1 MTSPERRY
9 TSLFIDLDNT
19 LWDTIHDNK
28 KCLEELFVDYQFD
41 RHFASFE
48 AFYALYLPYNERL
61 WERYQNQEIDRRT
74 LLQERMLHVL
84 RPMGIRDTRLAMRL
98 NRDLNERTTRHTT
111 LIPGATEL
119 LEHVS
124 RSYRLFVLSN
134 GFHEVQSLKMERAGI
149 ARFFRGLIL
158 SERVGARKPNPV
170 FFDYALH
177 HTRTRRT
184 EVLMIGDSYA
194 ADIAGAHDGTRI
206 VPGHLRPPPHVARA
220 GGPRARAGRRG
231 APRSGPSRSRSGPR
245 PRSASRW

>member
-1 MTSPERRY
+1 MTSHERHY
-9 TSLFIDLDNT
+9 TSLFFDLDNT

-41 RHFASFE
+41 RHYASFE
-48 AFYALYLPYNERL
+48 AFYALYFPYNEHL
-61 WERYQNQEIDRRT
+61 WERYQSQEIDRRT
-74 LLQERMLHVL
+74 LMQQRMLHVL
-84 RPMGIRDTRLAMRL
+84 RPMGIRDARLAMRL

-149 ARFFRGLIL
+149 APFFRRLIL

-177 HTRTRRT
+177 HTQAHRT
-184 EVLMIGDSYA
+184 EALMIGDSYTS
-194 ADIAGAHDGTRI
+194 DIVGARRSGIDALWYNPAG
-206 VPGHLRPPPHVARA
+206 LRPT
-220 GGPRARAGRRG
+220 GNL
-231 APRSGPSRSRSGPR
+231 R
-245 PRSASRW
+245 PQFTVRTLDEIREIL

>member
-28 KCLEELFVDYQFD
+28 KCLEEIFVDYQFD
-41 RHFASFE
+41 RHFASVE
-48 AFYALYLPYNERL
+48 AFYDLYLPYNERL

-124 RSYRLFVLSN
+124 RSYRPFVLSN

-149 ARFFRGLIL
+149 ARYFRGLIL

-194 ADIAGAHDGTRI
+194 ADIAGA
-206 VPGHLRPPPHVARA
+206 L
-220 GGPRARAGRRG
+220 
-231 APRSGPSRSRSGPR
+231 RSGIDALWYNPAGLPLPGDLSPQFTVRTLDEIREIL
-245 PRSASRW
+245 

>member
-98 NRDLNERTTRHTT
+98 NRDLNER
-111 LIPGATEL
+111 
-119 LEHVS
+119 
-124 RSYRLFVLSN
+124 LFVLSN

-194 ADIAGAHDGTRI
+194 ADIAGA
-206 VPGHLRPPPHVARA
+206 L
-220 GGPRARAGRRG
+220 
-231 APRSGPSRSRSGPR
+231 RSGIDALWYNPAGLPLPGDLSPQFTVRTLDEIREIL
-245 PRSASRW
+245 

>member
-149 ARFFRGLIL
+149 ARYFRGLIL
-158 SERVGARKPNPV
+158 SERVGARKPNRPRQ
-170 FFDYALH
+170 
-177 HTRTRRT
+177 TPRRNRKPRCSRSPR
-184 EVLMIGDSYA
+184 LFPCIPQQRMMRRMPK
-194 ADIAGAHDGTRI
+194 RI
-206 VPGHLRPPPHVARA
+206 SKTPNPN
-220 GGPRARAGRRG
+220 
-231 APRSGPSRSRSGPR
+231 PSRMPR
-245 PRSASRW
+245 CAKPNRRPMPK

>member
-1 MTSPERRY
+1 M
-9 TSLFIDLDNT
+9 
-19 LWDTIHDNK
+19 
-28 KCLEELFVDYQFD
+28 
-41 RHFASFE
+41 
-48 AFYALYLPYNERL
+48 AFYALSLPYNERL

-194 ADIAGAHDGTRI
+194 ADIAGA
-206 VPGHLRPPPHVARA
+206 L
-220 GGPRARAGRRG
+220 
-231 APRSGPSRSRSGPR
+231 RSGIDALWYNPAGLPLPGNLSPQFTVRTLDEIREIL
-245 PRSASRW
+245 

>member
-9 TSLFIDLDNT
+9 TSLFFDLDNT

-134 GFHEVQSLKMERAGI
+134 GFHEVQNLKMERAGI

-194 ADIAGAHDGTRI
+194 ADIAGA
-206 VPGHLRPPPHVARA
+206 L
-220 GGPRARAGRRG
+220 
-231 APRSGPSRSRSGPR
+231 RSGIDALWYNPAGLPLPGDLSPQFTVRTLDEIREIL
-245 PRSASRW
+245 

>member
-98 NRDLNERTTRHTT
+98 NRDLND
-111 LIPGATEL
+111 
-119 LEHVS
+119 
-124 RSYRLFVLSN
+124 RLFVLSN

-194 ADIAGAHDGTRI
+194 ADIAGA
-206 VPGHLRPPPHVARA
+206 L
-220 GGPRARAGRRG
+220 
-231 APRSGPSRSRSGPR
+231 RSGIDALWYNPAGLPLPGDLSPQFTVRTLDEIREIL
-245 PRSASRW
+245 

>member
-194 ADIAGAHDGTRI
+194 ADIAGAHDRACG
-206 VPGHLRPPPHVARA
+206 VPGHLKPPPLGVRA
-220 GGPRARAGRRG
+220 GGRQARADHRAG
-231 APRSGPSRSRSGPR
+231 PRSGPSRSRSGPR
-245 PRSASRW
+245 PRSANRR